1 MATQMNG
8 HAPVPVPAR
17 SAIGDDRTA
26 VRSHRLRVLLVE
38 DDEQD
43 AMIVQDELAI
53 ANAPIDVVQA
63 FTIAEARGMLDGVDC
78 VLLDL
83 GLPDAQGLGAL
94 EQLLSV
100 ADRTA
105 VCVLTG
111 LGDEA
116 LGMEAV
122 ARGAEDYLIK
132 GQVDGAGLSRALH
145 YAVSRK
151 RLDEN
156 AMRLREIEMRQQ
168 ESARLERGLLPQPVK
183 KTDAIG
189 VHMFYR
195 PGRHSATLGG
205 DFYDVVQTGPDRI
218 DLLVGDVAGHDI
230 DEAALGV
237 MLRVG
242 WRALTLAGVPEEAVL
257 AAVEQVLV
265 TERAAEEI
273 FATVATVT
281 VDLAQ
286 SRVAVRL
293 AGHPP
298 PLLLSHGRCAP
309 LPAAFGT
316 VLGVVPG
323 AIRPTAHV
331 DLDSED
337 WSLLMYTDGLI
348 EGRYGDG
355 TERLGVERL
364 CTLLSTP
371 EGRAVPLPDLPAW
384 LVGRA
389 EEFNG
394 GPLVDD
400 VAMLL
405 LTSRDGGR

>member
-1 MATQMNG
+1 MATQMDG
-8 HAPVPVPAR
+8 RLAVPVPAR
-17 SAIGDDRTA
+17 PPA
-26 VRSHRLRVLLVE
+26 VDGARPQRLRVLLVE

-43 AMIVQDELAI
+43 ALIVQDELAI
-53 ANAPIDVVQA
+53 ARAPIDLIQA
-63 FTIAEARGMLDGVDC
+63 STIAEARGLLDGVDC

-83 GLPDAQGLGAL
+83 GLPDAQGLNAL
-94 EQLLSV
+94 EQLLSA

-105 VCVLTG
+105 ICVLTG

-116 LGMEAV
+116 LGMDAV

-132 GQVDGAGLSRALH
+132 GQVDGAVLSRALH

-156 AMRLREIEMRQQ
+156 ALRLREVEVRQQ
-168 ESARLERGLLPQPVK
+168 ESARLERGLLPQPLK
-183 KTDAIG
+183 HNDDLG
-189 VHMFYR
+189 LYMFYR

-205 DFYDVVQTGPDRI
+205 DFYDVVQTSPDRI
-218 DLLVGDVAGHDI
+218 DLMVGDVAGHDI

-237 MLRVG
+237 VLRVA
-242 WRALTLAGVPEEAVL
+242 WRALTLAGVPEDAVL

-265 TERAAEEI
+265 TERSAEEI

-286 SRVAVRL
+286 HRVAVRL

-298 PLLLSHGRCAP
+298 PLLLSRGRCAP

-316 VLGVVPG
+316 VLGVLPG

-355 TERLGVERL
+355 TERMGIDRL
-364 CTLLSTP
+364 CALLEEP
-371 EGRAVPLPDLPAW
+371 EARAVPLSELPAW

-389 EEFNG
+389 EAANG

-405 LTSRDGGR
+405 LTSHGEGR

>member
-1 MATQMNG
+1 MATQMNR
-8 HAPVPVPAR
+8 HASVPVPAR
-17 SAIGDDRTA
+17 PPATEELPQIPP
-26 VRSHRLRVLLVE
+26 RLRVLLVE

-43 AMIVQDELAI
+43 AMIVQDELAV
-53 ANAPIDVVQA
+53 ANAPVDLIQA
-63 FTIAEARGMLDGVDC
+63 TSIAEARRLLDGVDC

-94 EQLLSV
+94 EQLLAAV
-100 ADRTA
+100 DRTA
-105 VCVLTG
+105 ICVLTG
-111 LGDEA
+111 LGDEG
-116 LGMEAV
+116 LGMDAV

-183 KTDAIG
+183 KNDDIG
-189 VHMFYR
+189 LHMFYR

-205 DFYDVVQTGPDRI
+205 DFYDVVQTGPSRL
-218 DLLVGDVAGHDI
+218 DLMVGDVAGHDI

-237 MLRVG
+237 VLRVA
-242 WRALTLAGVPEEAVL
+242 WRALTLAGVPEDAVL

-281 VDLAQ
+281 VDLARL
-286 SRVAVRL
+286 RVAVRL

-298 PLLLSHGRCAP
+298 PLLLTGGRCAP

-316 VLGVVPG
+316 VLGVLPG
-323 AIRPTAHV
+323 AVRPTAHV

-364 CTLLSTP
+364 CTLLSEP
-371 EGRAVPLPDLPAW
+371 EAKAVPLPDLPAW

-389 EEFNG
+389 EEYNG

-405 LTSRDGGR
+405 LTSRGGGR